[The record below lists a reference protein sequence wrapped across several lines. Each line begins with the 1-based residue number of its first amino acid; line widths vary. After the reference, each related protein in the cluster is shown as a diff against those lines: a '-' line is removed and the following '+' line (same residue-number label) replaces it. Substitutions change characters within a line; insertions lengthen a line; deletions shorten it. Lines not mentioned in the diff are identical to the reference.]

1 MSTTYAMKWTAN
13 AIQTVP
19 NLSDLVSSGYPTNGD
34 PSKGIAP
41 TLPGAAWFHWISQTL
56 GCAIQGNGLT
66 IDQTK
71 TDQLLSAMKNLGKAI
86 VPIGTVVFYLGTTI
100 PDGYLLCNGASLSRT
115 DFPELFEVLGTKC
128 GSVDSAHFTLP
139 DTHHRFLEGTT
150 TLSEVGQYIAAGLP
164 NILSSGRGFDDQF
177 DISQYGFHD
186 LTGAMFIS
194 RTGPRKYDRDMYE
207 SHTSGA
213 LSWTFDASRNSALYG
228 ASTTNQPAALQV
240 YCLIRY

>member
-1 MSTTYAMKWTAN
+1 MSTITYAMKWTAN

-41 TLPGAAWFHWISQTL
+41 TLPGAAWFHWVSQTL

-71 TDQLLSAMKNLGKAI
+71 TDQLLSAMKNLGKMV
-86 VPIGTVVFYLGTTI
+86 VPIGTVVFYLGATI

-115 DFPELFEVLGTKC
+115 EFPELFAVLGTKC

-164 NILSSGRGFDDQF
+164 NISGRVNGLRRMDTLGLDYGVLHWNRLTNEKASLQIMSDRNYAA
-177 DISQYGFHD
+177 DIEFNAGN
-186 LTGAMFIS
+186 GNAI
-194 RTGPRKYDRDMYE
+194 
-207 SHTSGA
+207 
-213 LSWTFDASRNSALYG
+213 YG
-228 ASTTNQPAALQV
+228 ASDTVRPNALMG
-240 YCLIRY
+240 CWLIRF